1 MNAPA
6 DAIRRESRFGL
17 AEALP
22 AHMGLAFISTIVLAA
37 IPLGR
42 FGFGAE
48 GLAGVLIVV
57 VLVALALKDLE
68 ERRIPNVVVLPAAA
82 LVLVGVALFR
92 PDHAVEAIVAALA
105 AAGFLVL
112 PSIFVR
118 GAVGMGDVKLAFL
131 IGAAL
136 GRGTATALLLGS
148 LAGSVAAVVVLLRY
162 GGAARKMALPFAPF
176 LVFGAVAA
184 IALGAQHAF

>member
-1 MNAPA
+1 MNARA
-6 DAIRRESRFGL
+6 DAVRRDSRLGF
-17 AEALP
+17 ADALP
-22 AHMGLAFISTIVLAA
+22 THMGLALICAIVVAA
-37 IPLGR
+37 IPLGKY
-42 FGFGAE
+42 GFGAE
-48 GLAGVLIVV
+48 GIAAVLFVV
-57 VLVALALKDLE
+57 VLVSLALKDLE

-82 LVLVGVALFR
+82 LVLLGVVLFR
-92 PDHAVEAIVAALA
+92 PDHALEAIVAALA
-105 AAGFLVL
+105 AAAFLVL

-136 GRGTATALLLGS
+136 GRGTAAALLLGC
-148 LAGSVAAVVVLLRY
+148 LAASAGAVVLLLRH

-176 LVFGAVAA
+176 LVFGAIAA